1 MNFIILTLL
10 KIINMDDIT
19 YKWLYLLLIL
29 LINDFKSIVM
39 VSVTMKMKCCEYTL
53 WFRIHQAVNG

>member
-1 MNFIILTLL
+1 MTLLILTLL

-29 LINDFKSIVM
+29 LINDFIYNTK
-39 VSVTMKMKCCEYTL
+39 
-53 WFRIHQAVNG
+53 